1 MAEFAPADLAAALN
15 VPLHTA
21 QRLIGEGLEL
31 THRLPRLWGHVRAG
45 LVPVWLYSPG
55 AAHEG
60 EINEVAAPEVPQ
72 QQQQAAPQTTT
83 SAPKATGSTP
93 TPQQQQ
99 QQTQQQ
105 AQTRTVS
112 GPAVNTSEGTVQVQ
126 VTFQGT
132 KIIDVKAL
140 RAPNSNPTRMAL
152 PLLRESALKA
162 QSADIDTV
170 SGASATSEGYKQS
183 LQAAIDG
190 AQ

>member
-1 MAEFAPADLAAALN
+1 MKRAIPVLALS
-15 VPLHTA
+15 V
-21 QRLIGEGLEL
+21 
-31 THRLPRLWGHVRAG
+31 AG

-60 EINEVAAPEVPQ
+60 EINEAAAAPETQ
-72 QQQQAAPQTTT
+72 QQPQKQAAPQTTAPKT
-83 SAPKATGSTP
+83 TGSAPKATGSAP
-93 TPQQQQ
+93 TTQPQQQ
-99 QQTQQQ
+99 QQQ

-112 GPAVNTSEGTVQVQ
+112 GPAVNTEEGTVQVQ

-132 KIIDVKAL
+132 KITDVKAL

-152 PLLRESALKA
+152 PILRESALKA

-170 SGASATSEGYKQS
+170 SGATYTSEGYKQS

>member
-1 MAEFAPADLAAALN
+1 VKRAIPVLALS
-15 VPLHTA
+15 V
-21 QRLIGEGLEL
+21 
-31 THRLPRLWGHVRAG
+31 AG

-60 EINEVAAPEVPQ
+60 EINEAAAAPET
-72 QQQQAAPQTTT
+72 QQQAQTPAPQTTT
-83 SAPKATGSTP
+83 TAPKATGAAPQTQQ
-93 TPQQQQ
+93 QQQQ

-112 GPAVNTSEGTVQVQ
+112 GTAVNTSEGTVQVQ
-126 VTFQGT
+126 VTFQGN
-132 KIIDVKAL
+132 KITDVKAL

-152 PLLRESALKA
+152 PLLRQSALKA

-170 SGASATSEGYKQS
+170 SGATATSDGYKQS

>member
-1 MAEFAPADLAAALN
+1 
-15 VPLHTA
+15 VK
-21 QRLIGEGLEL
+21 
-31 THRLPRLWGHVRAG
+31 RAIPVLLLSVGG
-45 LVPVWLYSPG
+45 LVPVWMYQPG

-60 EINEVAAPEVPQ
+60 ELSEVAAPETPQ
-72 QQQQAAPQTTT
+72 QTQTQQSQIPSVVPTSPQTAAPQTT
-83 SAPKATGSTP
+83 APRATGAAP
-93 TPQQQQ
+93 T
-99 QQTQQQ
+99 TQQQ
-105 AQTRTVS
+105 AQARTVS

-132 KIIDVKAL
+132 KITDVKAL

-152 PLLRESALKA
+152 PLLRQSALQA

-170 SGASATSEGYKQS
+170 SGATATSEGYKQS

>member
-1 MAEFAPADLAAALN
+1 VKRAIPVLALS
-15 VPLHTA
+15 V
-21 QRLIGEGLEL
+21 
-31 THRLPRLWGHVRAG
+31 AG

-60 EINEVAAPEVPQ
+60 ELTEVAAPETQ
-72 QQQQAAPQTTT
+72 QQQQTQQQAAPQTTS
-83 SAPKATGSTP
+83 SAPKATGSAP
-93 TPQQQQ
+93 TTQQQQQ

-105 AQTRTVS
+105 AQTRTVA

-132 KIIDVKAL
+132 KITDVKAL

-170 SGASATSEGYKQS
+170 SGATATSDGYKQS

>member
-1 MAEFAPADLAAALN
+1 MKRAIPVLALS
-15 VPLHTA
+15 V
-21 QRLIGEGLEL
+21 
-31 THRLPRLWGHVRAG
+31 AG

-60 EINEVAAPEVPQ
+60 EINEAAAAPETQ
-72 QQQQAAPQTTT
+72 QQPQTQAAPQTTAPKT
-83 SAPKATGSTP
+83 TGSAPKATGSAP
-93 TPQQQQ
+93 TTQQQQ
-99 QQTQQQ
+99 QQQ

-126 VTFQGT
+126 VTLQGN
-132 KIIDVKAL
+132 KITDVKAL

-152 PLLRESALKA
+152 PILRESALKA

-170 SGASATSEGYKQS
+170 SGATATSEGYKQS

>member
-1 MAEFAPADLAAALN
+1 MKRAIPVLALS
-15 VPLHTA
+15 V
-21 QRLIGEGLEL
+21 
-31 THRLPRLWGHVRAG
+31 AG

-60 EINEVAAPEVPQ
+60 EISEIAAPETPQ
-72 QQQQAAPQTTT
+72 QTQAAPQTQTQPQT
-83 SAPKATGSTP
+83 QPQSQSPTAPKSSAPAP
-93 TPQQQQ
+93 T
-99 QQTQQQ
+99 TQQQ

-132 KIIDVKAL
+132 KITDVKAL

-152 PLLRESALKA
+152 PILRQEALKA

-170 SGASATSEGYKQS
+170 SGATATSDGYKQS

-190 AQ
+190 AK

>member
-1 MAEFAPADLAAALN
+1 MKRAIPVLALS
-15 VPLHTA
+15 V
-21 QRLIGEGLEL
+21 
-31 THRLPRLWGHVRAG
+31 AG
-45 LVPVWLYSPG
+45 LVPVWVYSPG

-60 EINEVAAPEVPQ
+60 ELSEVAAPQE
-72 QQQQAAPQTTT
+72 QAAPQTTAPQT
-83 SAPKATGSTP
+83 TAPKTTGAAPKTTGAAP
-93 TPQQQQ
+93 KTT

-105 AQTRTVS
+105 AQNRSVS

-126 VTFQGT
+126 VTLQGT
-132 KIIDVKAL
+132 KIVDVKAL

-170 SGASATSEGYKQS
+170 SGATATSEGYKQS

-190 AQ
+190 AK

>member
-1 MAEFAPADLAAALN
+1 MKRAIPVLALS
-15 VPLHTA
+15 V
-21 QRLIGEGLEL
+21 
-31 THRLPRLWGHVRAG
+31 AG
-45 LVPVWLYSPG
+45 LVPVWIYSPG

-60 EINEVAAPEVPQ
+60 ELSEVAAPLAQEQ
-72 QQQQAAPQTTT
+72 TQQQAAPQTTAPQT
-83 SAPKATGSTP
+83 TGAAPKT
-93 TPQQQQ
+93 
-99 QQTQQQ
+99 TQQQ
-105 AQTRTVS
+105 AQNRTVS

-126 VTFQGT
+126 VTLQGT
-132 KIIDVKAL
+132 KIVDVKAL

-170 SGASATSEGYKQS
+170 SGATATSEGYKQS

>member
-1 MAEFAPADLAAALN
+1 MKRAIPVLALS
-15 VPLHTA
+15 V
-21 QRLIGEGLEL
+21 
-31 THRLPRLWGHVRAG
+31 AG

-60 EINEVAAPEVPQ
+60 EINEAAAAPETQ
-72 QQQQAAPQTTT
+72 QQPQNQAAPKTT
-83 SAPKATGSTP
+83 APKTTGAAPKTTGPAP
-93 TPQQQQ
+93 TTQQQ
-99 QQTQQQ
+99 QQQ

-126 VTFQGT
+126 VTFQGK
-132 KIIDVKAL
+132 KITDVKAL

-152 PLLRESALKA
+152 PILRESALKA

-170 SGASATSEGYKQS
+170 SGATATSDGYKQS

>member
-1 MAEFAPADLAAALN
+1 MKRAIPVLALS
-15 VPLHTA
+15 V
-21 QRLIGEGLEL
+21 
-31 THRLPRLWGHVRAG
+31 AG

-60 EINEVAAPEVPQ
+60 EINEVAAPPAQE
-72 QQQQAAPQTTT
+72 
-83 SAPKATGSTP
+83 
-93 TPQQQQ
+93 Q

-105 AQTRTVS
+105 APPKTAPQTTGSAPKATGAAPTTQQQQQQQAQIRNVP

-126 VTFQGT
+126 VTFQGA
-132 KIIDVKAL
+132 KITDVKAL

-152 PLLRESALKA
+152 PLLRQSALKA

-170 SGASATSEGYKQS
+170 SGATATSDGYKQS

>member
-1 MAEFAPADLAAALN
+1 MKRAIPVLALS
-15 VPLHTA
+15 V
-21 QRLIGEGLEL
+21 
-31 THRLPRLWGHVRAG
+31 AG
-45 LVPVWLYSPG
+45 LVPVWIYSPG

-60 EINEVAAPEVPQ
+60 ELSEVAAPPAQEQ
-72 QQQQAAPQTTT
+72 TQQQAAPQTT
-83 SAPKATGSTP
+83 APKATGAAPKTTGAAP
-93 TPQQQQ
+93 KTTQQQQ
-99 QQTQQQ
+99 TTQQQ
-105 AQTRTVS
+105 AQNRSVS

-126 VTFQGT
+126 VTLQGT
-132 KIIDVKAL
+132 KIVDVKAL

-170 SGASATSEGYKQS
+170 SGATATSEGYKQS

>member
-1 MAEFAPADLAAALN
+1 VKWAIPVAALS
-15 VPLHTA
+15 V
-21 QRLIGEGLEL
+21 
-31 THRLPRLWGHVRAG
+31 AG

-60 EINEVAAPEVPQ
+60 EINEVAAPPVTQEQQVVPQ
-72 QQQQAAPQTTT
+72 TMVPQATAPQTTG
-83 SAPKATGSTP
+83 SAPRTT
-93 TPQQQQ
+93 QQ

-105 AQTRTVS
+105 AQNRTVA

-126 VTFQGT
+126 VTLQGT
-132 KIIDVKAL
+132 KIVDVKAL

-170 SGASATSEGYKQS
+170 SGATATSDGYKQS
-183 LQAAIDG
+183 LQAALDG
-190 AQ
+190 AK

>member
-1 MAEFAPADLAAALN
+1 MK
-15 VPLHTA
+15 
-21 QRLIGEGLEL
+21 
-31 THRLPRLWGHVRAG
+31 RAIPVLLLSVGG
-45 LVPVWLYSPG
+45 LVPVWMYQPG

-60 EINEVAAPEVPQ
+60 ELSEVAAPETPQQAQTQQSQIPSVIPTAPQTAGPQTTAPKTTQPQ
-72 QQQQAAPQTTT
+72 QQQAQA
-83 SAPKATGSTP
+83 
-93 TPQQQQ
+93 
-99 QQTQQQ
+99 
-105 AQTRTVS
+105 RTVS

-132 KIIDVKAL
+132 KITDVKAL

-152 PLLRESALKA
+152 PLLRQSALQA

-170 SGASATSEGYKQS
+170 SGATATSEGYKQS

>member
-1 MAEFAPADLAAALN
+1 MK
-15 VPLHTA
+15 
-21 QRLIGEGLEL
+21 
-31 THRLPRLWGHVRAG
+31 RAIPVLLLSVGG
-45 LVPVWLYSPG
+45 LVPVWMYQPG

-60 EINEVAAPEVPQ
+60 ELSEVAAPE
-72 QQQQAAPQTTT
+72 
-83 SAPKATGSTP
+83 
-93 TPQQQQ
+93 TPQQTQTQQ
-99 QQTQQQ
+99 SQIPSVIPTAPQSAAPKTTGAAPTTQQQ
-105 AQTRTVS
+105 AQARTVS

-132 KIIDVKAL
+132 KITDVKAL

-152 PLLRESALKA
+152 PLLRQSALQA

-170 SGASATSEGYKQS
+170 SGATATSEGYKQS